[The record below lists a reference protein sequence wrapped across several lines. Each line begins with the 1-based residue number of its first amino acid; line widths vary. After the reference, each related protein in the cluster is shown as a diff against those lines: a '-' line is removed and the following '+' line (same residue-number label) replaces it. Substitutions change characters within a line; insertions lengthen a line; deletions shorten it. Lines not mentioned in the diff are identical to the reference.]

1 MPTSEDVVRF
11 IDCLPSHLQSRH
23 ADGKIG
29 FSVIK
34 NAELQLDRALTFEY
48 PDWSLARR
56 DGYRIDATIQGLLDR
71 GEITKDPA
79 REKQW
84 ITYEIIHKL
93 ATAVLSDAVQNG
105 TKNWDI
111 TLAGTFSLV
120 FQAALAARSGDITKS
135 VGYKGDEYLKW
146 QDIDL
151 RATGS
156 GDEMVFNMTVK
167 LLYRKGY
174 K

>member
-1 MPTSEDVVRF
+1 M
-11 IDCLPSHLQSRH
+11 QSRH
-23 ADGKIG
+23 DDGKIG

-48 PDWSLARR
+48 PNWSITRR
-56 DGYRIDATIQGLLDR
+56 GGYRIDAAIQGLLDK
-71 GEITKDPA
+71 GEITKDPV

-84 ITYEIIHKL
+84 ITYEVVHKL
-93 ATAVLSDAVQNG
+93 ATAVLSDAVQTG
-105 TKNWDI
+105 TKNWDL
-111 TLAGTFSLV
+111 TLAGTFSFV
-120 FQAALAARSGDITKS
+120 FQAALAARSGDIMKS

-146 QDIDL
+146 QDIEL

-156 GDEMVFNMTVK
+156 GDEMVFKMKVK